1 MYKHNLTS
9 KLLVVKKDDQFCLCG
24 RADWVVDYDETTG
37 YVEVTFEEINSDD
50 LRKFFKFILTLTPKF
65 GEGLKI
71 TISVVPGI
79 VVKLCSMNY
88 EHFVHSMREIFAIA
102 MLEFPVE

>member
-9 KLLVVKKDDQFCLCG
+9 KLLVTKKNDKFCLCG

-37 YVEVTFEEINSDD
+37 YVEVTFEDINSDD
-50 LRKFFKFILTLTPKF
+50 LRKVFKFILTLTPKF
-65 GEGLKI
+65 GGKI
-71 TISVVPGI
+71 TISVIPGI
-79 VVKLCSMNY
+79 IVKLGGMNY
-88 EHFVHSMREIFAIA
+88 EHFIYSMREIFAVA

>member
-9 KLLVVKKDDQFCLCG
+9 KLLVTKKNDQFCLCG

-37 YVEVTFEEINSDD
+37 YVEVTFENINSDD
-50 LRKFFKFILTLTPKF
+50 LRKVFKFILTLTPKF
-65 GEGLKI
+65 GG
-71 TISVVPGI
+71 
-79 VVKLCSMNY
+79 MNY
-88 EHFVHSMREIFAIA
+88 EHFVHSMREIFAVA